1 MRRVIRRG
9 KPSLAILSTLF
20 HLSPTPGFCLS
31 HSPWASTLPRR
42 TVPGWA
48 GYLGRWSGPG
58 GPSWVMNWGGR
69 LAAEAMPTQCCPET
83 QPHRLFS
90 LSPACLVAP
99 GSYILA
105 TRP

>member
-1 MRRVIRRG
+1 M
-9 KPSLAILSTLF
+9 
-20 HLSPTPGFCLS
+20 
-31 HSPWASTLPRR
+31 
-42 TVPGWA
+42 
-48 GYLGRWSGPG
+48 
-58 GPSWVMNWGGR
+58 MNWGGR